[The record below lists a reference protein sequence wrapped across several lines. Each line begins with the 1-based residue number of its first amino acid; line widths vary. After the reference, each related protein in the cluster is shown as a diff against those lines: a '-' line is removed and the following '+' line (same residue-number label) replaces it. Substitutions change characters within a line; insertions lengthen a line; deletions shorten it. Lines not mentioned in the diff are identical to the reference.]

1 MGYRRIKTNSC
12 SLHHN
17 NLDRIHPG
25 IKEEVKTVLEMHPE
39 SDRNQIIPVNLN
51 TLDPSSI
58 TTLVDCFTDTTCWKD

>member
-1 MGYRRIKTNSC
+1 MGYRRIKTNS

-17 NLDRIHPG
+17 NLDRIQG
-25 IKEEVKTVLEMHPE
+25 IKEEVKTMLELHPE

-58 TTLVDCFTDTTCWKD
+58 TTMVDCFTDTTCWND